1 MSEMIVADGFHV
13 LYIYELSE
21 LPGVHNL
28 CESLV
33 IGGISQHYDPLESTV
48 VFRM

>member
-1 MSEMIVADGFHV
+1 MSEVIVADGFHV

-21 LPGVHNL
+21 LSRVHNL

-33 IGGISQHYDPLESTV
+33 IRRISQHYDPLEFIA
-48 VFRM
+48 VFKM

>member
-21 LPGVHNL
+21 LSRVHNY

-33 IGGISQHYDPLESTV
+33 IGRISQNYDLL
-48 VFRM
+48 VFIVIFKV

>member
-21 LPGVHNL
+21 LPRVHNL

-33 IGGISQHYDPLESTV
+33 IGGISQHYNLL
-48 VFRM
+48 VFIVIFKI